1 MLGANTQNLNPARVI
16 YLHGLGSSPAS
27 PKARLF
33 LNHFAAKGH
42 PTDAPNLAVP
52 SLEKLSPTLAIER
65 IVELLESLSESPTG
79 EPLVVIAS
87 SLGAFFGCHSYMRL
101 PKFVRAKV
109 RCLVLLA
116 PVIYPW
122 DLETPIITSA
132 IESSW
137 AAAGSFKVEEGA
149 SGRMV
154 PLHYDFL
161 LELRELAKQQIVV
174 DIPTLV
180 VHGTRDDRVPY
191 KHAVNFAKGSHSV
204 RLVSFEDDHQ
214 LLADPWRLLQ
224 VVSDFID

>member
-1 MLGANTQNLNPARVI
+1 MPTVNNRDLSPARVI

-27 PKARLF
+27 PKAGLF
-33 LNHFAAKGH
+33 LNHFAANGH

-65 IVELLESLSESPTG
+65 IVLLLESLSESPTG
-79 EPLVVIAS
+79 EGLVIIAS
-87 SLGAFFGCHSYMRL
+87 SLGAFLGCHSYMTL
-101 PKFVRAKV
+101 SQVVRARV
-109 RCLVLLA
+109 QCLVLLA

-122 DLETPIITSA
+122 DIEKPIITSA
-132 IESSW
+132 IEASW
-137 AAAGSFKVEEGA
+137 AEAGSFKVEEGA

-161 LELRELAKQQIVV
+161 LELKEFARRQIVI
-174 DIPTLV
+174 DLPTLV

-191 KHAVNFAKGSHSV
+191 EHAVKFAKGNRLV

-214 LLADPWRLLQ
+214 LLAEPRRLLK
-224 VVSDFID
+224 VVTEFIG

>member
-1 MLGANTQNLNPARVI
+1 MSIANTQDPNPARVI
-16 YLHGLGSSPAS
+16 YLHGLGSSAAS

-42 PTDAPNLAVP
+42 LTDAPNLAVP
-52 SLEKLSPTLAIER
+52 SLEKLSPNLAIER
-65 IVELLESLSESPTG
+65 IVELLDCLSGSPKD
-79 EPLVVIAS
+79 ERLVVIAS

-101 PKFVRAKV
+101 PQFVRAKV

-122 DLETPIITSA
+122 DRDKPIITRA

-137 AAAGSFKVEEGA
+137 AAAGYFKVEEGA

-154 PLHYDFL
+154 PLLYDFL
-161 LELRELAKQQIVV
+161 VELRELAKQQIVV

-191 KHAVNFAKGSHSV
+191 QHSVNFAKSSHLV

-224 VVSDFID
+224 VVTEFID